1 VSAGEERWARV
12 NLALACFALD
22 PAALGGIWLRA
33 RVGPVR
39 DRVYKGLETAL
50 QGRSLRRLHPGIGD
64 DALFGGVDLAATLA
78 EGHVVRSR
86 GILGAPAVLVMP
98 MAERVKPGL
107 AARLAAGLDGRQG
120 LSLVALDE
128 GAGPEETL
136 PSALADRLAIHLDLA
151 DQSLSEAPELAL
163 EPEALAEARAL
174 LPRVTVPD
182 AAIAELAEVAARLG
196 ILSLRAPLQ
205 ALAVARAS
213 AALSGE
219 TEVEAADL
227 TLAVELVLAPRA
239 TQIPE
244 APEEEEP
251 PEQEREQEQD
261 DTDQPDDPETGQD
274 DGESDEDES
283 EVPPAEMLLDAAK
296 AMLPPDL
303 LARLQAGRAARANHA
318 ASGTGAAKKGNRR
331 GRPLPSR
338 PGHMGSDTRVDLVA
352 TLRAAA
358 PWQPMRRRAADDH
371 ARLHIRMSDIRLRQF
386 EETSDRAIIFV
397 VDASGSSALARLGE
411 AKGAIELLLGEAYA
425 RRDHV
430 ALVAFRGDAAEVLLP
445 PTRSLV
451 QTKRRLAQL
460 PGGGGTPLAAGLRA
474 ALELALL
481 TQGKGMTPSIALLT
495 DGRAN
500 VDLSGVA
507 NRAQAAEDAT
517 DMARAIRARGWPGM
531 VIDTG
536 LRPTRGLD
544 ALAREMGAPYLP
556 LPRADARALSAAV
569 DASLS
574 PA

>member
-1 VSAGEERWARV
+1 MSTGEERWQRV

-22 PAALGGIWLRA
+22 PAAIGGIWLRA

-39 DRVYKGLETAL
+39 DRVLDALYTAL
-50 QGRSLRRLHPGIGD
+50 QGLNLRRIHPGIGD
-64 DALFGGVDLAATLA
+64 DALFGGVDLSATLA
-78 EGHVVRSR
+78 EGRVVRTR
-86 GILGAPAVLVMP
+86 GLLGDPAVLVMP

-107 AARLAAGLDGRQG
+107 AARLAAALDARKG
-120 LSLVALDE
+120 LSLIALDE
-128 GAGPEETL
+128 GAEPEERL

-151 DQSLSEAPELAL
+151 EQGLTASPELAL
-163 EPEALAEARAL
+163 DMEALAEARAL
-174 LPRVTVPD
+174 LPRVMVPD

-196 ILSLRAPLQ
+196 IGSLRAPLQ

-219 TEVEAADL
+219 DCIESADL
-227 TLAVELVLAPRA
+227 MLAVELVLAPRA

-244 APEEEEP
+244 TEQSAPEDSPEDAPEP
-251 PEQEREQEQD
+251 PPEAEDKPETEQEQ
-261 DTDQPDDPETGQD
+261 E
-274 DGESDEDES
+274 EDRIDL
-283 EVPPAEMLLDAAK
+283 PPAEMLLEAAK

-303 LARLQAGRAARANHA
+303 LARLAAGRAARSSPSAGG
-318 ASGTGAAKKGNRR
+318 SGAAKKGNHR

-338 PGHMGSDTRVDLVA
+338 AGRPGGDARVDLVA

-358 PWQPMRRRAADDH
+358 PWQPMRRKLADQPD
-371 ARLHIRMSDIRLRQF
+371 RLHIRMSDIRLRQF

-397 VDASGSSALARLGE
+397 VDASGSAALARLGE
-411 AKGAIELLLGEAYA
+411 AKGAVELLLGEAYA

-430 ALVAFRGDAAEVLLP
+430 ALVAFRGEGAEVLLP

-451 QTKRRLAQL
+451 QTKRRLSQL
-460 PGGGGTPLAAGLRA
+460 PGGGGTPLAAGLKA

-481 TQGKGMTPSIALLT
+481 AQGKGMTPSVALLT

-500 VDLSGVA
+500 VDLSGSA
-507 NRAQAAEDAT
+507 DRAQAGEDAT
-517 DMARAIRARGWPGM
+517 AMARAIRARGWPAI

-556 LPRADARALSAAV
+556 LPRADARSLSAAV
-569 DASLS
+569 DASLT

>member
-1 VSAGEERWARV
+1 MSAGEERWSRV

-39 DRVYKGLETAL
+39 DRVQKGLETAL
-50 QGRSLRRLHPGIGD
+50 QGLKLRRLHPGIGD

-78 EGHVVRSR
+78 EGHVVRTR
-86 GILGAPAVLVMP
+86 GLLGEPAVLVMP
-98 MAERVKPGL
+98 MAERVKPAL
-107 AARLAAGLDGRQG
+107 AARLAGALDGKQG
-120 LSLVALDE
+120 LSLIAFDE
-128 GAGPEETL
+128 GAEPEETL
-136 PSALADRLAIHLDLA
+136 ASALADRLAIHLELA
-151 DQSLSEAPELAL
+151 EQSLSDAPDLAL
-163 EPEALAEARAL
+163 DPEALAEARAL
-174 LPRVTVPD
+174 LPLVTVPET
-182 AAIAELAEVAARLG
+182 ATAELAEVAARLG

-244 APEEEEP
+244 TESNAPEENPEPEQPDQPEDP
-251 PEQEREQEQD
+251 PEQDGEQD
-261 DTDQPDDPETGQD
+261 DTPL
-274 DGESDEDES
+274 
-283 EVPPAEMLLDAAK
+283 PPAEMLLEAAK

-303 LARLQAGRAARANHA
+303 LARLQAGRAARASQS

-338 PGHMGSDTRVDLVA
+338 PGRMGGEARVDLVA

-358 PWQPMRRRAADDH
+358 PWQPMRRKAAGDH
-371 ARLHIRMSDIRLRQF
+371 ERLHIRMSDIRLRQF

-397 VDASGSSALARLGE
+397 VDASGSAALARLGE

-430 ALVAFRGDAAEVLLP
+430 ALVAFRGDGAEVLLP

-481 TQGKGMTPSIALLT
+481 AQGKGMTPSVALLT

-500 VDLSGVA
+500 VDLSGIA
-507 NRAQAAEDAT
+507 NRAQAGEDAT
-517 DMARAIRARGWPGM
+517 AMARAIRARGWPGL

-556 LPRADARALSAAV
+556 LPRADAKTLSAAV
-569 DASLS
+569 DASLT

>member
-1 VSAGEERWARV
+1 VSAGDERWSRV

-22 PAALGGIWLRA
+22 PAAMGGIWLRA

-39 DRVYKGLETAL
+39 DRVQKGLEFAL
-50 QGRSLRRLHPGIGD
+50 QGLKLRRLHPGIGD

-78 EGHVVRSR
+78 EGHVVRT
-86 GILGAPAVLVMP
+86 LGLLGEPAVLVMP

-107 AARLAAGLDGRQG
+107 AARLAAALDGRHG
-120 LSLVALDE
+120 LSLIALDE
-128 GAGPEETL
+128 GAEPEETL

-151 DQSLSEAPELAL
+151 EQCLSDAPELAL
-163 EPEALAEARAL
+163 DPEALAEARAL
-174 LPRVTVPD
+174 LPCVTVPET
-182 AAIAELAEVAARLG
+182 AIAELAEVAARLG

-219 TEVEAADL
+219 EEVEAADL

-244 APEEEEP
+244 MQSDAPEEEPEQPEEPDQPEDP
-251 PEQEREQEQD
+251 PEDDSDRD
-261 DTDQPDDPETGQD
+261 DTPL
-274 DGESDEDES
+274 
-283 EVPPAEMLLDAAK
+283 PPAEMLLEAAK

-303 LARLQAGRAARANHA
+303 LARLQAGRAARASQS

-338 PGHMGSDTRVDLVA
+338 PGRMGGEARVDLVA

-358 PWQPMRRRAADDH
+358 PWQPMRRKAADDH
-371 ARLHIRMSDIRLRQF
+371 ERLHIRMSDIRLRQF

-397 VDASGSSALARLGE
+397 VDASGSAALARLGE

-430 ALVAFRGDAAEVLLP
+430 ALVAFRGDGAELLLS

-460 PGGGGTPLAAGLRA
+460 PGGGGTPLAAGLKA

-481 TQGKGMTPSIALLT
+481 AQGKGMTPSVALLT

-500 VDLSGVA
+500 VDLAGIA
-507 NRAQAAEDAT
+507 NRAQAGEDAT
-517 DMARAIRARGWPGM
+517 AMARVIRARSWPGL

-556 LPRADARALSAAV
+556 LPRADAKSLSAAV
-569 DASLS
+569 DASLT

>member
-1 VSAGEERWARV
+1 MSAGEERWQRV

-39 DRVYKGLETAL
+39 DRVHKGLETAL
-50 QGRSLRRLHPGIGD
+50 QGLTLRRLHPGIGD
-64 DALFGGVDLAATLA
+64 DALFGGVDLGATLA
-78 EGHVVRSR
+78 EGRVVRTR
-86 GILGAPAVLVMP
+86 GVLGDPGVLVMP

-107 AARLAAGLDGRQG
+107 AARLAAALDGRTG
-120 LSLVALDE
+120 LSLIALDE
-128 GAGPEETL
+128 GAEPEETL

-151 DQSLSEAPELAL
+151 DQSLSDAPDLSLDPA
-163 EPEALAEARAL
+163 ALAEARAL
-174 LPRVTVPD
+174 LPRVTLPET
-182 AAIAELAEVAARLG
+182 AIAELAEVAARLG
-196 ILSLRAPLQ
+196 IRSLRAPLQ

-219 TEVEAADL
+219 TEVDGPDL
-227 TLAVELVLAPRA
+227 VVAIELVLAPRA
-239 TQIPE
+239 TQIPDTQDN
-244 APEEEEP
+244 APEPEPEP
-251 PEQEREQEQD
+251 PEPPQQD
-261 DTDQPDDPETGQD
+261 DQPQD
-274 DGESDEDES
+274 SEPQDEIDL
-283 EVPPAEMLLDAAK
+283 PPVEMLLEAAR

-303 LARLQAGRAARANHA
+303 LARLQAGRAARHAPGAN
-318 ASGTGAAKKGNRR
+318 GTGAAKKGNRR

-338 PGHMGSDTRVDLVA
+338 PGRPGGEARVDLVA

-358 PWQPMRRRAADDH
+358 PWQPMRRALTEQPD
-371 ARLHIRMSDIRLRQF
+371 RLHIRMSDIRLRQF

-397 VDASGSSALARLGE
+397 VDASGSSAMARMGE

-430 ALVAFRGDAAEVLLP
+430 ALIAFRGDGSEVLLP

-451 QTKRRLAQL
+451 QTKRRLALL
-460 PGGGGTPLAAGLRA
+460 PGGGGTPLAAGLKA
-474 ALELALL
+474 ALELAQLAL
-481 TQGKGMTPSIALLT
+481 GKGMTPSVALLT

-500 VDLSGVA
+500 VDLGGIA
-507 NRAQAAEDAT
+507 DRAQAGADAT
-517 DMARAIRARGWPGM
+517 AMARAIRARGLPGL

-569 DASLS
+569 DASLT

>member
-1 VSAGEERWARV
+1 VSDGAERWQRV

-39 DRVYKGLETAL
+39 DQVQRGLDRAL
-50 QGRSLRRLHPGIGD
+50 DGRPQRRLHPNIGD
-64 DALFGGVDLAATLA
+64 DALFGGVDIAATLA
-78 EGHVVRSR
+78 EGHVIRTR
-86 GILGAPAVLVMP
+86 GLLTDPGVLMLP

-107 AARLAAGLDGRQG
+107 AARLATALDRPSGLA
-120 LSLVALDE
+120 LVAFDE
-128 GAGPEETL
+128 GVEPDERL
-136 PSALADRLAIHLDLA
+136 PDAVADRLAIHLDLT
-151 DQSLSEAPELAL
+151 DHGLSDAPDLELDRA
-163 EPEALAEARAL
+163 ALAEAAAL
-174 LPRVTVPD
+174 LPRVSVPD
-182 AAIAELAEVAARLG
+182 AAICELAEVAARLG

-205 ALAVARAS
+205 ALAVARAA
-213 AALSGE
+213 AALSGSDC
-219 TEVEAADL
+219 VESPDL
-227 TLAVELVLAPRA
+227 ITAVELVLAPRA

-244 APEEEEP
+244 MQEPAPDDAPEPEPEAEPDP
-251 PEQEREQEQD
+251 PED
-261 DTDQPDDPETGQD
+261 HP
-274 DGESDEDES
+274 DEDES
-283 EVPPAEMLLDAAK
+283 EDDRLDPPPAEMLLEAA
-296 AMLPPDL
+296 AALIPADL
-303 LARLQAGRAARANHA
+303 LARLTAGKAARNAPG

-338 PGHMGSDTRVDLVA
+338 PGHPSGEARVDLVA

-358 PWQPMRRRAADDH
+358 PWQPMRRAATGQAD
-371 ARLHIRMSDIRLRQF
+371 RLHIRLSDIRLRQF

-397 VDASGSSALARLGE
+397 VDASGSTAMARMGE

-430 ALVAFRGDAAEVLLP
+430 ALIAFRGDGSEVLLP

-474 ALELALL
+474 ALDLAAFA
-481 TQGKGMTPSIALLT
+481 QGKGMTPSVALLT

-500 VDLSGVA
+500 VDLSGTA
-507 NRAQAAEDAT
+507 NRAQAAEDAAS
-517 DMARAIRARGWPGM
+517 MARAIRAKALSGL

-544 ALAREMGAPYLP
+544 DLAREMGVAYLP
-556 LPRADARALSAAV
+556 LPRADAKALSAAV
-569 DASLS
+569 DATLTA
-574 PA
+574 P

>member
-1 VSAGEERWARV
+1 MSIGEERWQRV

-39 DRVYKGLETAL
+39 DRVQKGLEGAL
-50 QGRSLRRLHPGIGD
+50 QGLTIRRLHPGIGD
-64 DALFGGVDLAATLA
+64 DALFGGIDLTATLA
-78 EGHVVRSR
+78 QGHVVRTG
-86 GILGAPAVLVMP
+86 GILGAPAVLLMP

-107 AARLAAGLDGRQG
+107 AARLAASLDERRG
-120 LSLVALDE
+120 LSLIALDE
-128 GAGPEETL
+128 GAEPDETL
-136 PSALADRLAIHLDLA
+136 PTALADRLAIHLDLA
-151 DQSLSEAPELAL
+151 DQCLTDAPELAL
-163 EPEALAEARAL
+163 DPADLAEARAL
-174 LPRVTVPD
+174 LPRVSLPD
-182 AAIAELAEVAARLG
+182 EAIAELAEVAARLG
-196 ILSLRAPLQ
+196 IGSLRAPLL
-205 ALAVARAS
+205 ALSVARAS
-213 AALSGE
+213 AALSDE
-219 TEVEAADL
+219 DRVEAADL

-239 TQIPE
+239 TQIPASQDS
-244 APEEEEP
+244 APEP
-251 PEQEREQEQD
+251 
-261 DTDQPDDPETGQD
+261 DQPDPPPSTEDRPEDQPDHDQTD
-274 DGESDEDES
+274 M
-283 EVPPAEMLLDAAK
+283 PPVELLLEAAK

-303 LARLQAGRAARANHA
+303 LARLQAGRAARNAPS

-338 PGHMGSDTRVDLVA
+338 AGRMGGDARVDLVA

-358 PWQPMRRRAADDH
+358 PWQPMRRKASDQPD
-371 ARLHIRMSDIRLRQF
+371 RLHIRMSDIRLRQF

-397 VDASGSSALARLGE
+397 VDASGSSAMARMGE

-430 ALVAFRGDAAEVLLP
+430 ALVAFRGDGSEVLLP

-460 PGGGGTPLAAGLRA
+460 PGGGGTPLAAGLKA

-481 TQGKGMTPSIALLT
+481 AQGKGMTPSVALLT

-500 VDLSGVA
+500 VDLSGIA
-507 NRAQAAEDAT
+507 NRVQAGLDAT
-517 DMARAIRARGWPGM
+517 AMARAIRARGWPAL

-536 LRPTRGLD
+536 LRPTSGLD

-556 LPRADARALSAAV
+556 LPRADARTLSAAV

>member
-1 VSAGEERWARV
+1 MSEGEERWQRV

-39 DRVYKGLETAL
+39 DRVQDALHTAL
-50 QGRSLRRLHPGIGD
+50 QGLNLRRIHPGIGD
-64 DALFGGVDLAATLA
+64 DALFGGVDLSATLA
-78 EGHVVRSR
+78 EGRVVRTR
-86 GILGAPAVLVMP
+86 GLLGDPAVLVMP

-107 AARLAAGLDGRQG
+107 AARLAAALDARKG
-120 LSLVALDE
+120 LSLIALDE
-128 GAGPEETL
+128 GAEPEERL

-151 DQSLSEAPELAL
+151 EQGLTASPELAL
-163 EPEALAEARAL
+163 DMAALAEARAL

-182 AAIAELAEVAARLG
+182 SAIAELAEVAARLG
-196 ILSLRAPLQ
+196 IGSLRAPLQ

-219 TEVEAADL
+219 DCIESADL
-227 TLAVELVLAPRA
+227 MLAVELVLAPRA

-244 APEEEEP
+244 TEQSAPEDSPEDAPEP
-251 PEQEREQEQD
+251 PPEAEDKPETEQD
-261 DTDQPDDPETGQD
+261 
-274 DGESDEDES
+274 EDRIDL
-283 EVPPAEMLLDAAK
+283 PPAEMLLEAAK

-303 LARLQAGRAARANHA
+303 LARLAAGRAARSSPS
-318 ASGTGAAKKGNRR
+318 ASGSGAAKKGNHR

-338 PGHMGSDTRVDLVA
+338 AGRPGGDARVDLVA

-358 PWQPMRRRAADDH
+358 PWQPMRRKLADQPD
-371 ARLHIRMSDIRLRQF
+371 RLHIRMSDIRLRQF

-397 VDASGSSALARLGE
+397 VDASGSAALARLGE
-411 AKGAIELLLGEAYA
+411 AKGAVELLLGEAYA

-430 ALVAFRGDAAEVLLP
+430 ALVAFRGEGAEVLLP

-451 QTKRRLAQL
+451 QTKRRLSQL
-460 PGGGGTPLAAGLRA
+460 PGGGGTPLAAGLKA

-481 TQGKGMTPSIALLT
+481 AQGKGMTPSVALLT

-500 VDLSGVA
+500 VDLSGSA
-507 NRAQAAEDAT
+507 DRAQAGEDAT
-517 DMARAIRARGWPGM
+517 AMARAIRARGWPAI

-556 LPRADARALSAAV
+556 LPRADARSLSAAV
-569 DASLS
+569 DASLT

>member
-1 VSAGEERWARV
+1 MSIGEERWQRV

-22 PAALGGIWLRA
+22 PPALGGIWLRA

-39 DRVYKGLETAL
+39 DRVQDGLNTAL
-50 QGRSLRRLHPGIGD
+50 QGHILRRLHPGVGD
-64 DALFGGVDLAATLA
+64 DALFGGVDLSATLA
-78 EGHVVRSR
+78 EGRVVRTR
-86 GILGAPAVLVMP
+86 GILGQPSVLVMP
-98 MAERVKPGL
+98 MAERVRAGL
-107 AARLAAGLDGRQG
+107 AARLAAALDGRTG
-120 LSLVALDE
+120 LSLIALDE
-128 GAGPEETL
+128 GAEPEETL

-151 DQSLSEAPELAL
+151 EQGLSDAPELAL
-163 EPEALAEARAL
+163 DLEALAEARTL
-174 LPRVTVPD
+174 LPRVSIPD
-182 AAIAELAEVAARLG
+182 SAIAELAEVAARLG

-219 TEVEAADL
+219 DCVESADL
-227 TLAVELVLAPRA
+227 LVAVELVLAPRA

-244 APEEEEP
+244 AQQDSAPEEE
-251 PEQEREQEQD
+251 PEQPE
-261 DTDQPDDPETGQD
+261 DQPDQE
-274 DGESDEDES
+274 EKSDEEDDRIDL
-283 EVPPAEMLLDAAK
+283 PPAELLLEAAK

-303 LARLQAGRAARANHA
+303 LARLQAGRAVRASQS
-318 ASGTGAAKKGNRR
+318 ASGTGAAKKGNHR

-338 PGHMGSDTRVDLVA
+338 AGRPGGDARVDLVA

-358 PWQPMRRRAADDH
+358 PWQPMRRQMTDQH

-397 VDASGSSALARLGE
+397 VDASGSAALARLGE
-411 AKGAIELLLGEAYA
+411 AKGAIELLLSEAYA

-430 ALVAFRGDAAEVLLP
+430 ALVAFRGEAAEILLP

-451 QTKRRLAQL
+451 QTKRRLSQL
-460 PGGGGTPLAAGLRA
+460 PGGGGTPLAAGLKA

-481 TQGKGMTPSIALLT
+481 AQGKGMTPSIALLT

-500 VDLSGVA
+500 VDLSGAA
-507 NRAQAAEDAT
+507 NRAQAAEDASA
-517 DMARAIRARGWPGM
+517 MARAIRSRGWPGL

-536 LRPTRGLD
+536 VRPTRGLD
-544 ALAREMGAPYLP
+544 ALARELGMPYLP
-556 LPRADARALSAAV
+556 LPRADAKTLSAAV
-569 DASLS
+569 DASLT